1 MTASHFYSR
10 GNGQELLP
18 TELAAGPPW
27 LPGTQHGSAVTAL
40 MARAVEATPAAT
52 TMHLSRLTVDLS
64 RPVPFG
70 PTTVETAIVRD
81 GRRVQVLD
89 VVLRVNGDP
98 YSRASAM
105 RLRIDDGVVAAVDRP
120 APWLEDIDVPQPTS
134 EAVATPF
141 ERDTLWSAHEAHWVS
156 YTPGTG
162 SVWLRPTRTLVE
174 GEDLSATMR
183 VAMIAD
189 LVMSGGGLLPPDRY
203 LVVNPD
209 LTLAL
214 SRPPESEWILVRS
227 RVRLGPD
234 GTGQSEGTLYD
245 ELGWIGRSLKSLLVD
260 RR

>member
-1 MTASHFYSR
+1 VTVAYFYSR
-10 GNGQELLP
+10 GDGDELLP

-52 TMHLSRLTVDLS
+52 EMHLSRLTVDLS

-70 PTTVETAIVRD
+70 TTTVEATIVRD
-81 GRRVQVLD
+81 GRRLQVLD
-89 VVLRVNGDP
+89 VVLRVDGQS

-105 RLRIDDGVVAAVDRP
+105 RLRIDDGVVGPVDRP
-120 APWLEDIDVPQPTS
+120 APWPDDIDVPQPTS
-134 EAVATPF
+134 EGVASPF
-141 ERDTLWSAHEAHWVS
+141 ERDTLWSAHEARWES
-156 YTPGTG
+156 YSPGTG
-162 SVWLRPTRTLVE
+162 AVWLRPTRALVE
-174 GEDLSATMR
+174 GEGMSATMR

-203 LVVNPD
+203 LVVNTD

-214 SRPPESEWILVRS
+214 ARPPESDWILIRS

-234 GTGQSEGTLYD
+234 GAGQSEGALYD
-245 ELGWIGRSLKSLLVD
+245 ELGWIGRALKSLLVD